1 MKKRV
6 NLLLSHIR
14 KLMIGALLL
23 SAILWTSSLQL
34 QQAAAMPELEQ
45 ADHASL
51 LAHVEAWTAQLAA
64 QPAFKSW
71 QGATLDISAL
81 GPGTHSWMASVIQ
94 HKKTVGYLVV
104 HATESGGYILGEYG
118 LGDYLYSLTTLQ
130 QSLQRLELIPSAITS
145 TPLYIHPL
153 LSVWKISG
161 KATAYTDAM
170 SGEALPLTA
179 PLWDAEASEELKLI
193 HNEAPMEVTASI
205 AKAVSNPSF
214 SPYEKLQWLTDAP
227 VGKAESKGSLNA
239 LLILDK
245 KKHLTYTAA
254 RFNGDMLY
262 VWSATGY
269 HSWNNGAVYVAL
281 ETDELGES
289 RRYVPLSLLA
299 ELGDFY
305 R

>member
-1 MKKRV
+1 M
-6 NLLLSHIR
+6 LSHIR

-23 SAILWTSSLQL
+23 SALLWTSSLQL
-34 QQAAAMPELEQ
+34 PQAAAMPETEN
-45 ADHASL
+45 AVDTAL
-51 LAHVEAWTAQLAA
+51 LAHVEAWTAQLSA

-104 HATESGGYILGEYG
+104 HATQSGGFILGEYG
-118 LGDYLYSLTTLQ
+118 LGDYLYNLTTLQ
-130 QSLQRLELIPSAITS
+130 QSLQRLELIPSTTTS

-170 SGEALPLTA
+170 SGEAVPLTA
-179 PLWDAEASEELKLI
+179 SLWNAEASQELKLI
-193 HNEAPMEVTASI
+193 QDETPPMTSTAGI
-205 AKAVSNPSF
+205 TKAVSNPSF

-227 VGKAESKGSLNA
+227 VSKAESKAFIKVLH
-239 LLILDK
+239 ILDK

-254 RFNGDMLY
+254 RFNGEMLY

-269 HSWNNGAVYVAL
+269 HSWDNGAVYVAL

-289 RRYVPLSLLA
+289 QRYVPLSLLA

>member
-1 MKKRV
+1 M
-6 NLLLSHIR
+6 LSQIR

-23 SAILWTSSLQL
+23 SALLWTSSLQL
-34 QQAAAMPELEQ
+34 LQAAAMPEQEQ
-45 ADHASL
+45 AGQSSL
-51 LAHVEAWTAQLAA
+51 LAHAKAWTEQLAA

-71 QGATLDISAL
+71 QGATLSISAL

-104 HATESGGYILGEYG
+104 HATESGGFVLGEYG
-118 LGDYLYSLTTLQ
+118 LGDYLYNLTTLQ

-145 TPLYIHPL
+145 TPLYVHPL

-161 KATAYTDAM
+161 KSTAFTDAM
-170 SGEALPLTA
+170 SGEALPLNDS
-179 PLWDAEASEELKLI
+179 LWSAEASQELKLI
-193 HNEAPMEVTASI
+193 QVQTPMTATAGI
-205 AKAVSNPSF
+205 AKAVSNSSF

-227 VGKAESKGSLNA
+227 VDKAESKGSIK
-239 LLILDK
+239 LLHILDK

-289 RRYVPLSLLA
+289 QRYVPLSLLL

>member
-1 MKKRV
+1 
-6 NLLLSHIR
+6 
-14 KLMIGALLL
+14 MISALLL
-23 SAILWTSSLQL
+23 SALLWTSSLQL
-34 QQAAAMPELEQ
+34 LQAAAMPETEN
-45 ADHASL
+45 AVDTAL
-51 LAHVEAWTAQLAA
+51 LAHVEAWTAQLST

-71 QGATLDISAL
+71 QGATLSISAL

-104 HATESGGYILGEYG
+104 HATESGGFVLGEYG
-118 LGDYLYSLTTLQ
+118 LGDYLYNLTTLQ
-130 QSLQRLELIPSAITS
+130 QSLQRLELIPSTITS

-161 KATAYTDAM
+161 KSTALTDAM

-179 PLWDAEASEELKLI
+179 SLWSIEASQELKLI
-193 HNEAPMEVTASI
+193 QVESPMAVTAGI
-205 AKAVSNPSF
+205 AKAVSNASF

-227 VGKAESKGSLNA
+227 VDKVDSMR
-239 LLILDK
+239 ILDK

-289 RRYVPLSLLA
+289 KRYVPLTLLV
-299 ELGDFY
+299 ELGEFY